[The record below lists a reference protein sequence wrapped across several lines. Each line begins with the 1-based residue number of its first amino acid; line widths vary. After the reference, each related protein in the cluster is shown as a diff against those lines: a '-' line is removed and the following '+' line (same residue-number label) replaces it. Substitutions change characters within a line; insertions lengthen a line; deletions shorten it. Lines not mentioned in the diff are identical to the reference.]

1 MTRHL
6 QRVAILGLVLGGL
19 VSTHVATP
27 VARAECNGGSAFAWT
42 VAHARSAVVGTIA
55 SVDTDLMGFARSESS
70 P

>member
-6 QRVAILGLVLGGL
+6 QLVAVLGLVLGGL
-19 VSTHVATP
+19 VSTHVAAP
-27 VARAECNGGSAFAWT
+27 AARAECDGGSAFAWT